1 MSLCAHC
8 NAPSSTRCSLCQSV
22 YYCSPEHIRADWPS
36 HKLDCYVK
44 PPKDALSLSDC
55 VRKKVTGILFAE
67 DADEPRL
74 IQLNVLIGYTR
85 TGQTWQTLNLR
96 PYLPDDEKRGRAR
109 VRLDGPMVPGE
120 GGIKLGLMSDVFYRR
135 NFTSD
140 GSQRNRC
147 IERSTKGKMAHP
159 WSGPFIMLR
168 RTHLD
173 TSYDVVM
180 EQDLPM
186 LMKFFTTGQMSGFS

>member
-1 MSLCAHC
+1 M
-8 NAPSSTRCSLCQSV
+8 V
-22 YYCSPEHIRADWPS
+22 RA
-36 HKLDCYVK
+36 
-44 PPKDALSLSDC
+44 
-55 VRKKVTGILFAE
+55 KVTGILFAE

-74 IQLNVLIGYTR
+74 IQLNVLVGCTQ
-85 TGQTWQTLNLR
+85 TGKTWQTLNLR
-96 PYLPDDEKRGRAR
+96 PYLPDGEKQGRAR
-109 VRLDGPMVPGE
+109 ARLDGPMVPGE
-120 GGIKLGLMSDVFYRR
+120 GGIKLGLMSDVFYRS

-147 IERSTKGKMAHP
+147 IERLTKGKVAHP

-186 LMKFFTTGQMSGFS
+186 LTMFFTTGQLGGFS

>member
-1 MSLCAHC
+1 MAI
-8 NAPSSTRCSLCQSV
+8 Q
-22 YYCSPEHIRADWPS
+22 DWPS

-44 PPKDALSLSDC
+44 PPKDALSNFG
-55 VRKKVTGILFAE
+55 RGKVTGILFAE

-85 TGQTWQTLNLR
+85 TGKTWQTLNLR
-96 PYLPDDEKRGRAR
+96 PYLPDDEKQGRAR
-109 VRLDGPMVPGE
+109 ACLDGPMVPEE
-120 GGIKLGLMSDVFYRR
+120 GGIMLGLMSDVFYRR
-135 NFTSD
+135 NFAND

-147 IERSTKGKMAHP
+147 IERLTKGKMAHP

-168 RTHLD
+168 RTLLN
-173 TSYDVVM
+173 TSYSGVM

-186 LMKFFTTGQMSGFS
+186 LTTFFTTGRINGFS